1 MPSARD
7 ATPEEQEQLRQ
18 MHAAGMGRNAIMR
31 AMGESGRFVTEN
43 CKALGLTFVRGEQVK
58 KATEAKKADA
68 RQLRAEL
75 ALNLLLD
82 ADRMRRQLFAEHT
95 AFNFGGKENTYNEQQ
110 IPEPTPSDK
119 RALMGAIA
127 SAIDKSI
134 VIDKYDSKT
143 GEESDFD
150 RWLEIMSGGGD
161 AS

>member
-7 ATPEEQEQLRQ
+7 ATPEEQRQLQ
-18 MHAAGMGRNAIMR
+18 EMHAAGMGRNEIMR
-31 AMGESGRFVTEN
+31 ATGWSGRFVTNN
-43 CKALGLTFVRGEQVK
+43 CKALGLVFVRGEQVK
-58 KATEAKKADA
+58 LATEAKKADA

-82 ADRMRRQLFAEHT
+82 ADRMRRQLFAKHT
-95 AFNFGGKENTYNEQQ
+95 AFNFGGKENTYAEQE
-110 IPEPTPSDK
+110 IDEPTPSDK

-127 SAIDKSI
+127 AAIDKSI

-150 RWLEIMSGGGD
+150 RFLEYLSGGD
-161 AS
+161 ET